1 MYVSEKEVGTHS
13 STLAWK
19 IPWPEE
25 GGGLP
30 FTGTQRVGHDLVMKQ
45 QQQIR
50 VYAHSGILLS
60 HKK

>member
-30 FTGTQRVGHDLVMKQ
+30 FTGTQRVGHDLVMK
-45 QQQIR
+45 
-50 VYAHSGILLS
+50 
-60 HKK
+60 